1 MIGGNSTEF
10 AASYRS
16 FSALIDGGF
25 GPSKAI
31 EVLAQA
37 AKAEQRMR
45 AARIAAFVDKGG
57 SLAKALAAQ
66 ELPELDVAVVDAGE
80 RTGTLAQATAR
91 LAAHYQVRLDIES
104 AVRRAIPQPA
114 VLFIAAVLS
123 ATIPA
128 LFRGDLSTQQFLFW
142 TGAPI
147 AILFGG
153 IWAGFEISR
162 RSLHSREIRRWI
174 AEVFE
179 RLPVLREFGRGLE
192 KERFLTCAT
201 LALKAGVDFATVA
214 DILRTVSIGTHLHTA
229 PEILRRHAPREGYAA
244 ALART
249 GSFSAEEVSSAHF
262 GEESGTLA
270 LQFEG
275 MAERARERIHVQIGF
290 FQAWF
295 PRILYA
301 LVAIIVVAGMV
312 RNAVSGR

>member
-1 MIGGNSTEF
+1 MIGRNPTEF

-16 FSALIDGGF
+16 FSTLIEGGF
-25 GPSKAI
+25 GPSKAL
-31 EVLAQA
+31 EVLAQS
-37 AKAEQRMR
+37 AKAEQRLR
-45 AARIAAFVDKGG
+45 AGRIAAFVDKGG

-66 ELPELDVAVVDAGE
+66 ALPELDVAVVDAGE

-91 LAAHYQVRLDIES
+91 LAAHYQVRLEIES
-104 AVRRAIPQPA
+104 AVWRGIPQPV

-128 LFRGDLSTQQFLFW
+128 LFRGDLSTKKFLFW

-147 AILFGG
+147 AILFGV
-153 IWAGFEISR
+153 IWVGFEISR
-162 RSLHSREIRRWI
+162 RSLYSREIRRWT
-174 AEVFE
+174 AEMLELV
-179 RLPVLREFGRGLE
+179 PILRAFGRELE

-201 LALKAGVDFATVA
+201 LALKAGVDFTTAA
-214 DILRTVSIGTHLHTA
+214 DILKTVSIGTHLHTA
-229 PEILRRHAPREGYAA
+229 PEMLRRHAPREGYAP

-249 GSFSAEEVSSAHF
+249 GSFSAEEVSSARF

-275 MAERARERIHVQIGF
+275 MAERARERIHVQIGL

-301 LVAIIVVAGMV
+301 LVAIIVVAGMAL
-312 RNAVSGR
+312 NLFSGR